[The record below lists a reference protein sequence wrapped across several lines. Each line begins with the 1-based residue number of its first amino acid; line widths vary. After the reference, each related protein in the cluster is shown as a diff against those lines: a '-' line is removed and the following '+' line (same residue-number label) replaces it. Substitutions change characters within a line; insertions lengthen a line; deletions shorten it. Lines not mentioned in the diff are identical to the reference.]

1 MYIDWGLS
9 WLYSVPPGKFR
20 HSIINQSMT
29 TSFQILPKVS
39 SRYLYTHLVTSD
51 IWTGTSDNL
60 FTKDNRDSRVRG
72 DTGQDTTAK
81 PCRITWDSTVMS
93 HFQNLTGFPLK
104 YALNC
109 VTQWCYSC
117 GKYTAN
123 EKTWMCFS
131 TSYCRTSCHSPGDF
145 KNYPCMNI
153 WSLTVF
159 SEVTSGYRCE
169 EIHTRPVMFFDVP
182 QTRCWFINVC
192 KLIYTFFR
200 PISFFT
206 HTESK
211 EQTRA

>member
-1 MYIDWGLS
+1 VHGLATVNLGLFRILTKSVPPKGAVERLAFLLCIQNVLNPDAMYIDWGLS

-109 VTQWCYSC
+109 VTQ
-117 GKYTAN
+117 
-123 EKTWMCFS
+123 
-131 TSYCRTSCHSPGDF
+131 
-145 KNYPCMNI
+145 
-153 WSLTVF
+153 
-159 SEVTSGYRCE
+159 
-169 EIHTRPVMFFDVP
+169 
-182 QTRCWFINVC
+182 
-192 KLIYTFFR
+192 
-200 PISFFT
+200 
-206 HTESK
+206 
-211 EQTRA
+211 